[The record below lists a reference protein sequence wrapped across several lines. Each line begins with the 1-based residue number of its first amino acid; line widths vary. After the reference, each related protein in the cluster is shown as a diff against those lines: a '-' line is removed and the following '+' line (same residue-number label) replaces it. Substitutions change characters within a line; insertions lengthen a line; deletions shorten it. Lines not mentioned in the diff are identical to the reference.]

1 MNNIFS
7 YYQSSRAMISMLTY
21 REDKKYQVEI
31 DIHQYDGLDGE
42 NAPVKVIT
50 PSKYRNKT
58 VILYP
63 GASPYAEE
71 HPKLEM
77 LGVALAQNG
86 YKVLIPR
93 IPPLKRLNI
102 SEINIK
108 WFICFYHWL
117 LNNNTINSNNIIMIG
132 ISYGGAIMLKAYLEF
147 QNELPNPKV
156 IMTYGT
162 YADAESTLRFLLTG
176 DILYNDVK
184 YNIIPNEWGLIV
196 LFKNYLQNLDLSWDA
211 AGIQKVM
218 DLHIKEEFNTR
229 DAIIAKLPPNQ
240 KNIVYSILRGESSI
254 IVNELCD
261 AMILNEKEALKILS
275 PKYWV
280 HEIKQKIFIFHGAND
295 SIVPFTESI
304 QLAEYV
310 PDVELLISYLYTH
323 KEIVKDTSS
332 YFLLKEALRMIHF
345 FSKLYYYNEN

>member
-1 MNNIFS
+1 
-7 YYQSSRAMISMLTY
+7 
-21 REDKKYQVEI
+21 
-31 DIHQYDGLDGE
+31 
-42 NAPVKVIT
+42 
-50 PSKYRNKT
+50 
-58 VILYP
+58 
-63 GASPYAEE
+63 
-71 HPKLEM
+71 
-77 LGVALAQNG
+77 
-86 YKVLIPR
+86 
-93 IPPLKRLNI
+93 
-102 SEINIK
+102 
-108 WFICFYHWL
+108 
-117 LNNNTINSNNIIMIG
+117 
-132 ISYGGAIMLKAYLEF
+132 MLKAYLEF
-147 QNELPNPKV
+147 QNELSAPKV